1 MRGGLV
7 DITNGRSDNKM
18 LYQSIQCNQSPEQYR
33 LLKRNQLDRDQNDEN
48 YTSQE
53 SLQNI
58 RQGKLKKMISNLE
71 IQSSKF
77 ELGGATESSISPIKQ
92 EAKKSNV
99 NNENRNNSPRLV
111 HRRLADGMIL
121 NNYHS
126 GDTTDS
132 EFNTTP

>member
-1 MRGGLV
+1 
-7 DITNGRSDNKM
+7 M

-58 RQGKLKKMISNLE
+58 GQGKLKKMISNLE